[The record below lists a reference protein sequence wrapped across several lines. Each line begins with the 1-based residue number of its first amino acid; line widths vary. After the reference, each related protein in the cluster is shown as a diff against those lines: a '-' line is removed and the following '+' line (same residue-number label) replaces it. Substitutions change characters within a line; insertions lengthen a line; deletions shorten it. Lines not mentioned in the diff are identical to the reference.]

1 MARTFYGSKI
11 SNNMTKTPE
20 GFLICHNVPIARTG
34 WYEYLENELKEDGSP
49 TQTIQ
54 VYRGP
59 DEVFSPAAIASFEG
73 KPVTDEH
80 PPEME
85 VTPDTSKIYTKGAAQ
100 NVRKSPNE
108 EDLLISDLIIYD
120 EELIKKI
127 EDGKREISC
136 GYDCNYV
143 LVDGTYCQTAIRGNH
158 IAVVDA
164 GRAGHRVRIKDSDI
178 KRNNTKQKGEQSSMS
193 KTLRN
198 LTRKKRPVNDFLVAV
213 GLKHVANDAEP
224 EDLADVVDALHEEN
238 TSCDEETAEESK
250 PDSPEQ
256 KDNTTDNDPIATLTE
271 QVSKLTELVTGL
283 VQNQNKEKT
292 SDEMIDDMIN
302 EIGGGASQN
311 DEDQIDEEES
321 VTIPVEN
328 IDDGPEQ
335 INDEDGVQSTIS
347 NDSAVKIAAL
357 NAIKPVI
364 AQIKDPAQ
372 RKKACDSLRK
382 QFVNAKPKNK
392 VNING
397 YSNIMNTKRQAA
409 NQRLNND
416 SKANENV
423 QAIGDNLFSKYNA
436 NAPKGGNQ

>member
-34 WYEYLENELKEDGSP
+34 WYEYLEDELKDNGSP
-49 TQTIQ
+49 TQIIQ

-143 LVDGTYCQTAIRGNH
+143 LVNGTYCQTAIRGNH

-178 KRNNTKQKGEQSSMS
+178 KRNNNKQKGEQSSMS
-193 KTLRN
+193 KTLRK

-238 TSCDEETAEESK
+238 TSCDEETTEESK
-250 PDSPEQ
+250 TDSPEQ
-256 KDNTTDNDPIATLTE
+256 KDNITDNDPIATLTE

-328 IDDGPEQ
+328 IDDDPEQ
-335 INDEDGVQSTIS
+335 NNDEDGIQSTIN
-347 NDSAVKIAAL
+347 NDAAVKIAAL

-364 AQIKDPAQ
+364 AQIKDPVQ
-372 RKKACDSLRK
+372 RKKACDSLKK
-382 QFVNAKPKNK
+382 QFIDAKPKK
-392 VNING
+392 KAIING
-397 YSNIMNTKRQAA
+397 YSNITNTKRQAA
-409 NQRLNND
+409 KQRLNND
-416 SKANENV
+416 SKTNENV
-423 QAIGDNLFSKYNA
+423 QAIGDNLYSKYNA
-436 NAPKGGNQ
+436 NAPKGGN

>member
-1 MARTFYGSKI
+1 
-11 SNNMTKTPE
+11 
-20 GFLICHNVPIARTG
+20 
-34 WYEYLENELKEDGSP
+34 
-49 TQTIQ
+49 
-54 VYRGP
+54 
-59 DEVFSPAAIASFEG
+59 
-73 KPVTDEH
+73 
-80 PPEME
+80 
-85 VTPDTSKIYTKGAAQ
+85 
-100 NVRKSPNE
+100 
-108 EDLLISDLIIYD
+108 
-120 EELIKKI
+120 
-127 EDGKREISC
+127 
-136 GYDCNYV
+136 
-143 LVDGTYCQTAIRGNH
+143 
-158 IAVVDA
+158 
-164 GRAGHRVRIKDSDI
+164 
-178 KRNNTKQKGEQSSMS
+178 MS
-193 KTLRN
+193 KTLRK

-292 SDEMIDDMIN
+292 SDEIIDDMIN

-328 IDDGPEQ
+328 IDDDPEQ
-335 INDEDGVQSTIS
+335 INDEDGTQSTIS

-423 QAIGDNLFSKYNA
+423 QTIGDNLFSKYNA